1 MECGCVVLN
10 LLLLLFSCSVF
21 SVAVVRGQETK
32 RFPLLMPNVV
42 PRHKDSYLCT
52 AVRMDP
58 TEDYFITAYEPNST
72 MEIAHHMILTGC
84 SEPGSTEEVW
94 SCGDMASKELGKD
107 LASPCSKNS
116 QIMYAWAKDAPKL
129 VLPEGVGFKIGG
141 NTDIQYLVLQ
151 VHYASVEKFKDGYTD
166 DSGIFLHY
174 TKTPLPKVAGVLLMG
189 TGGRILPH
197 SIEYMETACTINEN
211 IVIHPF
217 AFRTHTHSLGRVVS
231 GYKIEMKDR
240 EAVWTLLG
248 KKDPQLP
255 QMFYNI
261 PEDMT
266 LSKGDLIAARCTMES
281 NRDRVTRIGSTA
293 NDEMCNF
300 YIMYWKEDKATNA
313 EIPKHCFSMGPPYFY
328 WDTIGLK
335 NIPEDASTLPV
346 EERANEI
353 NSF

>member
-1 MECGCVVLN
+1 
-10 LLLLLFSCSVF
+10 
-21 SVAVVRGQETK
+21 
-32 RFPLLMPNVV
+32 
-42 PRHKDSYLCT
+42 
-52 AVRMDP
+52 
-58 TEDYFITAYEPNST
+58 

-129 VLPEGVGFKIGG
+129 ITLTIREYFC
-141 NTDIQYLVLQ
+141 TIQRQ
-151 VHYASVEKFKDGYTD
+151 N
-166 DSGIFLHY
+166 
-174 TKTPLPKVAGVLLMG
+174 LPKVAGVLLMG

-328 WDTIGLK
+328 WETIGLK